1 VAVLRRVNAARRA
14 VGLFHGGLPPP
25 CIFFHTQAYV
35 LAGRFIPVLC
45 ASIARLFPCRTE
57 IARCLTLDFAISRYL
72 FLSFSFSFRTNFAQA
87 LFSSLLFVSDTRAKS
102 ILFLLFENEIA
113 HLQGQYRFDSHRYCF
128 SAFLVL

>member
-1 VAVLRRVNAARRA
+1 
-14 VGLFHGGLPPP
+14 
-25 CIFFHTQAYV
+25 V

-72 FLSFSFSFRTNFAQA
+72 FLSFPFSFRANFAQA

-102 ILFLLFENEIA
+102 ILFLLFEKEIA
-113 HLQGQYRFDSHRYCF
+113 HLQGQYRFNSHRYCF

>member
-1 VAVLRRVNAARRA
+1 MAVCLPLYFLPHTSVCAGGA
-14 VGLFHGGLPPP
+14 V
-25 CIFFHTQAYV
+25 Y
-35 LAGRFIPVLC
+35 PVLC

-57 IARCLTLDFAISRYL
+57 IARCFTLDFAISRYL

-113 HLQGQYRFDSHRYCF
+113 HLQGQYRFNSHRYCF